1 MLRKLFTYAILTLLP
16 LGVRAQFISQVMD
29 YVPAPGQFINSMP
42 WGTPASAASLV
53 GGVNGSL
60 SLGAF
65 GGSVVFRFDEAVEN
79 HPDNPYGID
88 FTIFGNATSE
98 WSEPGVVWVMKD
110 ENENNLPDDTWY
122 ELAGSDYYFTTSMKE
137 YEVSYTNP
145 GGEEARD
152 VPWSDSLG
160 NSGLIKANSI
170 HTQPYYP
177 LADSF
182 PDIPGD
188 TYKLSGTLIKGAV
201 DVDHPPHIKSLR
213 RSFGYADNQIRG
225 AGSYTVPDNPYTP
238 EAEHSCGDAFDIAW
252 AVDGAGTYVELDQI
266 HFVRVQ
272 TGVLHE
278 GGFLGEISTEIT
290 GAVDVAADHTIAG
303 RLDLLVIQDLPAEID
318 TGSIQLEVYMF
329 HMGKP
334 VSLPQIQWT
343 SSEEWASVDE
353 NHTLYLSGSGT
364 LTLTAALVGE
374 PFITASVS
382 TLVNPEIQVGFD
394 YSESEA
400 GPTLYPNP
408 AVDLF
413 HVSRVEQVNLFLYES
428 TGKLL
433 RLIENYNAGD
443 AINIQELSPG
453 LYLLRIG
460 EDSSASFLKLLKL

>member
-79 HPDNPYGID
+79 HPDNPYGVD
-88 FTIFGNATSE
+88 FTIFGNATTE

-122 ELAGSDYYFTTSMKE
+122 ELAGSDYHFTTSLKE

-188 TYKLSGTLIKGAV
+188 TYKLSGTLIQGAL

-238 EAEHSCGDAFDIAW
+238 EAEHSGGDAFDIAW

-318 TGSIQLEVYMF
+318 TGSIQLELHMF

-334 VSLPQIQWT
+334 VTLPQIQWT

-374 PFITASVS
+374 PSITASVS

>member
-1 MLRKLFTYAILTLLP
+1 
-16 LGVRAQFISQVMD
+16 
-29 YVPAPGQFINSMP
+29 
-42 WGTPASAASLV
+42 
-53 GGVNGSL
+53 
-60 SLGAF
+60 
-65 GGSVVFRFDEAVEN
+65 
-79 HPDNPYGID
+79 
-88 FTIFGNATSE
+88 
-98 WSEPGVVWVMKD
+98 
-110 ENENNLPDDTWY
+110 
-122 ELAGSDYYFTTSMKE
+122 
-137 YEVSYTNP
+137 
-145 GGEEARD
+145 
-152 VPWSDSLG
+152 
-160 NSGLIKANSI
+160 
-170 HTQPYYP
+170 
-177 LADSF
+177 
-182 PDIPGD
+182 
-188 TYKLSGTLIKGAV
+188 
-201 DVDHPPHIKSLR
+201 
-213 RSFGYADNQIRG
+213 
-225 AGSYTVPDNPYTP
+225 
-238 EAEHSCGDAFDIAW
+238 
-252 AVDGAGTYVELDQI
+252 
-266 HFVRVQ
+266 
-272 TGVLHE
+272 
-278 GGFLGEISTEIT
+278 
-290 GAVDVAADHTIAG
+290 
-303 RLDLLVIQDLPAEID
+303 VIQDLPAEID

-374 PFITASVS
+374 PSITASVS